1 MSTVEIYREND
12 DEITSNNS
20 DYGVI
25 FDYLAFKTILE
36 NPNTS
41 SLKYTYKLDGNV
53 LDINTSTIQSYEI
66 LKIIDNDTNIDL
78 LEETNREWP
87 LKDGIAWNKRII
99 MNYTK
104 I

>member
-12 DEITSNNS
+12 DEITCNTS

-25 FDYLAFKTILE
+25 FHYLAFKTILE

-41 SLKYTYKLDGNV
+41 SLKYTYKLDGNI
-53 LDINTSTIQSYEI
+53 LDINTSAIQSYEI
-66 LKIIDNDTNIDL
+66 LKIIDNDTNVDL
-78 LEETNREWP
+78 LEETNSEGT
-87 LKDGIAWNKRII
+87 LKDSIAWNKQII
-99 MNYTK
+99 INYTK